1 MSPMAP
7 VRQAP
12 FLANPH
18 QRTAVWSVSYSWDGL
33 LVPAVAAAHNID
45 RDLLMNA
52 IASPRQIRRPHEELC
67 QFAASLFTAA
77 GLEAEKAACVARLLL
92 LTDMMGRRTH
102 GLAQCAP
109 YLEQLSQRRNDQGGR
124 THHGKGYRADYRL
137 GRKLPARD
145 SGSWIRRSRLCF
157 ERLPQHGVVTF
168 AMRRSHH
175 IGCLAALAKQ
185 ATDRGYF
192 AMIASSGPHTK
203 AVAPFGGKA
212 GPVQPQPIRHRLPT
226 TAAPVLVD
234 ICASITTVSMT
245 REKTAAGELFEHP
258 WLLDS
263 AGQPTRDPTVMEQAS
278 DRGSLMLLGGSKS
291 GHKGFGLALM
301 VEALTQGLS
310 GFGRKDAPTRW
321 GASVYLQLI
330 DPEAFA
336 GREAFCEQT
345 GFFADQCLA
354 NAPIDPARPVR
365 LPGEQAARTIEQCRA
380 EGVPVSLE
388 TAAALRD
395 WAGRLGVDAAVLS

>member
-1 MSPMAP
+1 M
-7 VRQAP
+7 R
-12 FLANPH
+12 
-18 QRTAVWSVSYSWDGL
+18 SWG
-33 LVPAVAAAHNID
+33 
-45 RDLLMNA
+45 
-52 IASPRQIRRPHEELC
+52 SSRPGS
-67 QFAASLFTAA
+67 FAAA
-77 GLEAEKAACVARLLL
+77 GLDPDKADCLARLLL

-102 GLAQCAP
+102 GLAQCVP
-109 YLEQLSQRRNDQGGR
+109 YLEQLANGGMTRTGEPATVSDTGSTIVWDGNYLPGLWLMDQ
-124 THHGKGYRADYRL
+124 ALAL
-137 GRKLPARD
+137 G
-145 SGSWIRRSRLCF
+145 F

-203 AVAPFGGKA
+203 AVAPFGGKQGLFSPNPFA
-212 GPVQPQPIRHRLPT
+212 VGFPT
-226 TAAPVLVD
+226 TEAPVLVD

-245 REKTAAGELFEHP
+245 REKAAAGELFEHP
-258 WLLDS
+258 WLMDS
-263 AGQPTRDPTVMEQAS
+263 AGQPTRDPAVMERAS
-278 DRGSLMLLGGSKS
+278 DRGSLLLLGGYEA

-330 DPEAFA
+330 DPDAFA
-336 GREAFCEQT
+336 GREAFCEQMD
-345 GFFADQCLA
+345 FFADQCRA

-365 LPGEQAARTIEQCRA
+365 LPGEQAARTIAQCCT
-380 EGVPVSLE
+380 EGVPVALE
-388 TAAALRD
+388 TATGLRD
-395 WAGRLGVDAAVLS
+395 WAGRLGVDAAILN

>member
-1 MSPMAP
+1 
-7 VRQAP
+7 
-12 FLANPH
+12 
-18 QRTAVWSVSYSWDGL
+18 
-33 LVPAVAAAHNID
+33 
-45 RDLLMNA
+45 MNA

-102 GLAQCAP
+102 GLAQCVP
-109 YLEQLSQRRNDQGGR
+109 YLEQLSNGRMTTAGEPVTVRDTGPTIVWDGNYLPGLWLMDQALA
-124 THHGKGYRADYRL
+124 T
-137 GRKLPARD
+137 
-145 SGSWIRRSRLCF
+145 CF

-168 AMRRSHH
+168 AMRKSHH

-203 AVAPFGGKA
+203 AVAPFGGKQGLFSPNPFA
-212 GPVQPQPIRHRLPT
+212 IGFPT

-263 AGQPTRDPTVMEQAS
+263 AGQPTRDPTVMEQTS
-278 DRGSLMLLGGSKS
+278 DRGSLMLLGGSEF

-336 GREAFCEQT
+336 GGEAFQEQT

-354 NAPIDPARPVR
+354 NEPIEFSSART
-365 LPGEQAARTIEQCRA
+365 AAR
-380 EGVPVSLE
+380 
-388 TAAALRD
+388 
-395 WAGRLGVDAAVLS
+395 